1 MKPRVIV
8 TRAEPGASLTAGE
21 LAKRGVDPILA
32 PIFRIEA
39 TGGVPPDPAAFQAL
53 LFTSANAV
61 RSFSAS
67 PAWLTKTAFCVG
79 AATAAAAQ
87 SVGFVRC
94 PHANGDSH
102 ALLALVR
109 AQLLP
114 ADGRLLHVRGVD
126 VAGDLFGQLGGL
138 GFSTDLLITYRSV
151 AARTLP
157 AAAVTAL
164 QDDAPCPLAVLFHS
178 PRGAELGA
186 SLLRADAG
194 RLHAAF
200 ISEAAARAGAAAAW
214 ASVGIA
220 EQPSDKALIATAL
233 TQIAACT

>member
-1 MKPRVIV
+1 MRPRVIV
-8 TRAEPGASLTAGE
+8 TRAEPGAGLTAGE
-21 LAKRGVDPILA
+21 LAKRGVDPVLA
-32 PIFRIEA
+32 PLFRIEE
-39 TGGVPPDPAAFQAL
+39 TGAVAPDPAAFQAL
-53 LFTSANAV
+53 MFTSANAV
-61 RSFSAS
+61 RSFSGS
-67 PAWLTKTAFCVG
+67 PAWLAKNAFCVG

-87 SVGFVRC
+87 SAGFVRC
-94 PHANGDSH
+94 PHSNGDSH

-114 ADGRLLHVRGVD
+114 ADGRLLQVRGVD
-126 VAGDLFGQLGGL
+126 VAGDLFVQLGTL

-157 AAAVTAL
+157 AAAVAAL
-164 QDDAPCPLAVLFHS
+164 QDGAPCPLAVLFHS
-178 PRGAELGA
+178 PRGAELGS

-200 ISEAAARAGAAAAW
+200 ISEAAARAGASAPW

-220 EQPSDKALIATAL
+220 EHPSDKALIAKAL